1 MSSLTTTTTEQLS
14 TECARA
20 TTASTDTT
28 PLSGNKRPASEIHP
42 DSSPSPSKNYPDYS
56 ITKSSGDSV
65 ASGDDSIQWEAEGER
80 ILVEHA
86 RKTQEEDDKFEAE
99 AQAELNHAA
108 IDEFMLC
115 GEEINKINNDE
126 EGDADVPVAPP
137 IFETVRY
144 PYKPTTIA
152 SLRLVASAL
161 KIAASGTKKTLWDRI
176 CKCGNADITVEDE
189 TTFTFRRVKAA
200 EGSVPMWIILTPEI
214 VPEVAG
220 IDMATGAQHGFCAP
234 TNKDNARGATRS
246 NFCRGSTGQIVGC
259 DIRNGGG
266 LFLYG
271 TLALQA

>member
-1 MSSLTTTTTEQLS
+1 MDPPPHIPMPPPGRNDAPTPNASAPVVGARQNCPAAERQGIILTPPRAVELRRGTVGSERSAMSSLRTTTTDQLS
-14 TECARA
+14 TECAHAA
-20 TTASTDTT
+20 TALTDTT
-28 PLSGNKRPASEIHP
+28 PLSGNKHPASVLHP
-42 DSSPSPSKNYPDYS
+42 DSSPSPSKNYSDYS

-65 ASGDDSIQWEAEGER
+65 ASGNDSIQWEAEGER
-80 ILVEHA
+80 ILAEHA

-126 EGDADVPVAPP
+126 EGGADVPVAPP
-137 IFETVRY
+137 IFEMVRY

-189 TTFTFRRVKAA
+189 TTD
-200 EGSVPMWIILTPEI
+200 
-214 VPEVAG
+214 G
-220 IDMATGAQHGFCAP
+220 IFA
-234 TNKDNARGATRS
+234 
-246 NFCRGSTGQIVGC
+246 VEC
-259 DIRNGGG
+259 D
-266 LFLYG
+266 
-271 TLALQA
+271 